1 MSSISSFTSQL
12 DSNCNNHYL
21 KHNQEYKEYFN
32 TELHHIILI
41 GILRVTLTVYTTQQS
56 DNWNYQKHFI
66 QGFNINMH
74 VCFYSCLIRFY
85 MVQKH
90 NIITE
95 SHQDEYKKE
104 SIQIKEKQ
112 NKGRKIKI
120 KTQRSIR
127 YNHRLTSGW
136 LRKES
141 SKEKQDNGK
150 QIQI

>member
-1 MSSISSFTSQL
+1 
-12 DSNCNNHYL
+12 
-21 KHNQEYKEYFN
+21 
-32 TELHHIILI
+32 
-41 GILRVTLTVYTTQQS
+41 
-56 DNWNYQKHFI
+56 
-66 QGFNINMH
+66 
-74 VCFYSCLIRFY
+74 

-90 NIITE
+90 NVITE

-127 YNHRLTSGW
+127 YNHRITSGW
-136 LRKES
+136 IRKES
-141 SKEKQDNGK
+141 TKEKQDNGK

>member
-1 MSSISSFTSQL
+1 
-12 DSNCNNHYL
+12 
-21 KHNQEYKEYFN
+21 
-32 TELHHIILI
+32 
-41 GILRVTLTVYTTQQS
+41 
-56 DNWNYQKHFI
+56 
-66 QGFNINMH
+66 
-74 VCFYSCLIRFY
+74 

-127 YNHRLTSGW
+127 YNHRLTSG
-136 LRKES
+136 
-141 SKEKQDNGK
+141 
-150 QIQI
+150 